1 MISIGWAGYS
11 RRLALGAGTALIAA
25 LLLASPPALARGD
38 ALPRATPE
46 SVGLDPARLTRIATA
61 MQGYVERRELPGG
74 VVLVARHGK
83 LAYELAF
90 GESHP
95 DTIFRIAS
103 QSKALTST
111 GIMLLVEEGR
121 IALSDPL
128 SKFIPQF
135 AKPVVAEPDGEGY
148 KIVPAKRE
156 ITIRDLLTHTSGL
169 GYGVGIGADR
179 WKAAGI
185 QKWYFADRD
194 EPMADIVARMGTLPL
209 ESQPGEKWVYGY
221 SIDVLGVVIERVT
234 GQSLDRFLRERLFE
248 PLGMVDTCFYLPPAK
263 RARLAKV
270 WSPKEGGGLEL
281 APDPGV
287 GIGQGLY
294 VDGPRKAF
302 SGGGGLLSTAGDY
315 ARFLQMML
323 NGGTLDGQRL
333 LSRKTVELMTADFT
347 GPIPDRP
354 GRGWGLGFEIATDL
368 GRRGLPGSLG
378 DYGWGGAYNTYY
390 WVDPKEDLLVV
401 YQTQVIPPSGIKDFE
416 TLRGLVYQ
424 AIRE

>member
-1 MISIGWAGYS
+1 MMSGKSTGFS
-11 RRLALGAGTALIAA
+11 RRFALGAGAALAAA
-25 LLLASPPALARGD
+25 LLCASPAAVARGD
-38 ALPRATPE
+38 VLPRAAPQ
-46 SVGLDPARLTRIATA
+46 SVGLAPARLGRITTA
-61 MQGYVERRELPGG
+61 MQGYVDRHELPGG
-74 VVLVARHGK
+74 VILIARHGK

-90 GESHP
+90 GESHA

-103 QSKALTST
+103 QSKAITST

-128 SKFIPQF
+128 GKFIPEF
-135 AKPVVAEPDGEGY
+135 AKPVVAERDGEGY
-148 KIVPAKRE
+148 RIVPAKRE

-169 GYGVGIGADR
+169 GYGVDIAADR

-194 EPMADIVARMGTLPL
+194 ETMGDIVARMGALPL

-234 GQSLDRFLRERLFE
+234 GQSLDRFLHERLFE
-248 PLGMVDTCFYLPPAK
+248 PLGMSDTYFYLPPEK

-270 WSPKEGGGLEL
+270 WSPKKGGGLEL
-281 APDPGV
+281 APDPGA

-294 VDGPRKAF
+294 VDGPRKVF

-323 NGGTLDGQRL
+323 NGGTLDGRRL
-333 LSRKTVELMTADFT
+333 LSRKTVELMTTDAI
-347 GPIPDRP
+347 GKISDRP

-368 GRRGLPGSLG
+368 GLRGLPGSKG

-401 YQTQVIPPSGIKDFE
+401 YHTQVIPPGGIKDFE

-424 AIRE
+424 AIAD

>member
-1 MISIGWAGYS
+1 MAPASPVLFS
-11 RRLALGAGTALIAA
+11 RAAVLQLCAA
-25 LLLASPPALARGD
+25 LLLSLPGAVPAAPARD
-38 ALPRATPE
+38 DPLPRAAPE
-46 SVGLDPARLTRIATA
+46 SVGLDPARLARIRTA
-61 MQGYVERRELPGG
+61 MQGYLDRHELPGG

-90 GESHP
+90 GESRV

-103 QSKALTST
+103 QSKAITST
-111 GIMLLVEEGR
+111 GIMMLVEEGR
-121 IALSDPL
+121 LVLSDPV

-148 KIVPAKRE
+148 RIVPAKRE

-169 GYGVGIGADR
+169 GYGVDIAADR
-179 WKAAGI
+179 WQAAGI

-221 SIDVLGVVIERVT
+221 SIDVLGVVIERIT
-234 GQSLDRFLRERLFE
+234 GQGLDRFLHDRLFA
-248 PLGMVDTCFYLPPAK
+248 PLGMNDTYFYLPPAK

-270 WSPKEGGGLEL
+270 WSPRAGGGLEL

-323 NGGTLDGQRL
+323 NGGQLDGRRL
-333 LSRKTVELMTADFT
+333 LSRKTVELMTTDFL
-347 GPIPDRP
+347 GGISDRP

-368 GRRGLPGSLG
+368 GLRGLPGSKG

-390 WVDPKEDLLVV
+390 WVDPREDLLVV
-401 YQTQVIPPSGIKDFE
+401 YHTQVIPPGGIKDFE

-424 AIRE
+424 AIAD

>member
-1 MISIGWAGYS
+1 MMSGKSTGFS
-11 RRLALGAGTALIAA
+11 RRFALGAGAALAAA
-25 LLLASPPALARGD
+25 LLCASPAAVARGD
-38 ALPRATPE
+38 VLPRAAPQ
-46 SVGLDPARLTRIATA
+46 SVGLDPARLGRITTA
-61 MQGYVERRELPGG
+61 MQGYVDRHELPGG
-74 VVLVARHGK
+74 VILIARHGK

-90 GESHP
+90 GESHA

-103 QSKALTST
+103 QSKAITST

-128 SKFIPQF
+128 GKFIPEF
-135 AKPVVAEPDGEGY
+135 AKPVVAERDGEGY
-148 KIVPAKRE
+148 RIVPAKRE

-169 GYGVGIGADR
+169 GYGVDIAADR

-194 EPMADIVARMGTLPL
+194 ETMGDIVARMGALPL

-248 PLGMVDTCFYLPPAK
+248 PLGMSDTYFYLPPEK

-270 WSPKEGGGLEL
+270 WSPKKGGGLEL
-281 APDPGV
+281 APDPGA
-287 GIGQGLY
+287 GIGQDLY
-294 VDGPRKAF
+294 VDGPRKVF

-323 NGGTLDGQRL
+323 NGGTLDGRRL
-333 LSRKTVELMTADFT
+333 LSRKTVELMTTDAI
-347 GPIPDRP
+347 GKISDRP
-354 GRGWGLGFEIATDL
+354 GRGGGLGFEIATDL
-368 GRRGLPGSLG
+368 GLRGLPGSKG

-401 YQTQVIPPSGIKDFE
+401 YHTQVIPPGGIKDFE

-424 AIRE
+424 AIAD